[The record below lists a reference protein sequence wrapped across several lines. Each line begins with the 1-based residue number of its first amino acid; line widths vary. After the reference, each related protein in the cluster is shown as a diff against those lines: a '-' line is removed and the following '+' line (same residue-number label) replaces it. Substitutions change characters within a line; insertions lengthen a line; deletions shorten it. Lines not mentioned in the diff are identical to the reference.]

1 MFGLPRMLCR
11 AVLLAAAVSIGAMA
25 SVNAAEI
32 HQTRSATGNPL
43 DLSIINDFAQ
53 FNGPG
58 TLTDVALRW
67 SIHAHG
73 AVKAD
78 VCAVFQDCD
87 PTSLVLQLTG
97 FGAFVAANESR
108 TALTDFTNDT
118 NDEQLFEFRIG
129 FGDVIHYGDFSPFIG
144 NGLVAGS
151 VEVDGTLFGCCTVE
165 GNRNSSVVSLTYTY
179 EVPEPASMALLCV
192 GLAGLS
198 ARRRPRRA

>member
-11 AVLLAAAVSIGAMA
+11 TLLLAAAMSIGATA
-25 SVNAAEI
+25 GVNAAQIE
-32 HQTRSATGNPL
+32 QVRSVDGNPL
-43 DLSIINDFAQ
+43 DLNVVNDFAQ
-53 FNGPG
+53 FSGPG

-73 AVKAD
+73 AVLAD
-78 VCAVFQDCD
+78 ACATEMDCD
-87 PTSLVLQLTG
+87 PTSLLLQLTG

-118 NDEQLFEFRIG
+118 DDEQVFEFRIS
-129 FGDVIHYGDFSPFIG
+129 FGGVIHYGDYSPFIG